1 MNINSLWNKNVDLS
15 EILSN
20 ICLDYLVVSKTKLD
34 SSFFSAL
41 FHITH
46 NGLAAQRVEDKNEG
60 KLIDLQGKVLYPNE

>member
-20 ICLDYLVVSKTKLD
+20 ICLDYLVVSETKLD
-34 SSFFSAL
+34 SSCFSAL
-41 FHITH
+41 FQITH

-60 KLIDLQGKVLYPNE
+60 ELIDLQGKVLYPNE